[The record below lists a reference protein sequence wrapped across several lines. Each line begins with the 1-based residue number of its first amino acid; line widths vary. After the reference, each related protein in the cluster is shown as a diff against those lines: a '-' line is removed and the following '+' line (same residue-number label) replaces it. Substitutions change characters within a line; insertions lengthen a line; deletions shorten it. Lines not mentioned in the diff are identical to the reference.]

1 MKGYPQITQ
10 KKICEICGWMGLIF
24 MMKDIRYAIRGLLK
38 RPGFVA
44 VAVITL
50 ALGIGANSAIF
61 SLVNTVLLR
70 SLPVERP
77 SEIVSVAVRG
87 KGDSLSAF
95 SYPNYKDFRDR
106 NDVLSGLLVYRF
118 VPLSLSRSGV
128 NERIWGYEVS
138 GNYFDVLNVKA
149 IQGRTFLPEE
159 DKMKNANP
167 VVVISYDSW
176 QRRFG
181 GDPGLVGKDVLINN
195 HQFRVIG
202 IAPEGF
208 KGTEFVYSP
217 EIWLTA
223 SMIEWAE
230 PGATWLDERG
240 TKNFFGIGRLKSG
253 VSSGQAEASLNLLS
267 QQLAK
272 EYPEDT
278 EGQTI
283 KVGAPGFILPDL
295 RGAVV
300 SFTWVMM
307 AAVGLVLLV
316 TCTNLAGLMLARATD
331 RRKEIAIRLAMGAN
345 RLRLIRQLLTESIL
359 LSIIGGVAGLLL
371 ALWILKVLLALKP
384 PIDFPLSLDVG
395 IDWRVLLFSLAV
407 SVVAGAIFGLAPAL
421 QATRPNLVGTLKDTA
436 AQGGAAKTRLRSV
449 LVVAQIA
456 ISLVVLISAGL
467 VVRTLQQL
475 QTMNPGFTP
484 QNALTMSFDL
494 GLQGYD
500 EARGQQFY
508 RQVLE
513 RVQSLPG
520 VESAAVSSY
529 IPLSLNY
536 NSRTIFV
543 EGKPAERGDNAPL
556 AMNASVGPAYFKT
569 MGTPIL
575 QGREFTDQDE
585 EKSERV
591 AVVNET
597 FVRRLMP
604 ELQTTAEAIGKRFSF
619 RGPEGPFRRIVG
631 VAVAGKY
638 FNIAEEPR
646 PFVWTTMTQDY
657 QSSGILTVRTRG
669 NPEALVAPVRGEVLA
684 LDANMPLYDVKT
696 LTEHMKFALFPAK
709 VAATVLGVFGLVA
722 LLLSAIGVYGITSYA
737 VAQRTHE
744 IGIRL
749 ALGAQLGDV
758 LRLVL
763 SHGLKLT
770 IMGAAIGLF
779 GAYLAT
785 RAITSVLYG
794 VSATDPLTFGV
805 VSVLLIGVALIACYV
820 PARRATKVEPLVAL
834 RNE

>member
-1 MKGYPQITQ
+1 MDS
-10 KKICEICGWMGLIF
+10 LI
-24 MMKDIRYAIRGLLK
+24 KDIRYAIRGLLK

-70 SLPVERP
+70 SLPVDRP
-77 SEIVSVAVRG
+77 GEIVSVAVRG

-167 VVVISYDSW
+167 VVVLSYDSW

-181 GDPGLVGKDVLINN
+181 GDPNLVGKDVFINN

-202 IAPEGF
+202 ITPEGF

-217 EIWLTA
+217 EMWLTA

-253 VSSGQAEASLNLLS
+253 VSSRQAEASLNLLS
-267 QQLAK
+267 QQIAK

-384 PIDFPLSLDVG
+384 PIDFPLALDAGV
-395 IDWRVLLFSLAV
+395 DWRVLLFSLAV

-475 QTMNPGFTP
+475 QTMNPGFNP

-508 RQVLE
+508 RQLLE

-604 ELQTTAEAIGKRFSF
+604 ELQNSAEAIGKRFSF
-619 RGPEGPFRRIVG
+619 RGPDGPFRRIVG

-657 QSSGILTVRTRG
+657 QSSGILTVRTKG
-669 NPEALVAPVRGEVLA
+669 NPEALIGPVRGEVLA
-684 LDANMPLYDVKT
+684 LDANLPLYDVKT

-820 PARRATKVEPLVAL
+820 PARRATKVEPLIAL

>member
-1 MKGYPQITQ
+1 MDT
-10 KKICEICGWMGLIF
+10 LL
-24 MMKDIRYAIRGLLK
+24 KDIRYAIRGLLK

-44 VAVITL
+44 IAVITL
-50 ALGIGANSAIF
+50 ALGIGANTAIF
-61 SLVNTVLLR
+61 SLVNTVMLR
-70 SLPVERP
+70 GLPVDRP
-77 SEIVSVAVRG
+77 NEIVSVAVRG
-87 KGDSLSAF
+87 KDDSMSAF
-95 SYPNYKDFRDR
+95 SHPNYKDFRDR

-118 VPLSLSRSGV
+118 VPLSLSRGGV

-149 IQGRTFLPEE
+149 IKGRTFLPEE
-159 DKMKNANP
+159 DKTPLSHP

-176 QRRFG
+176 QKRFG
-181 GDPGLVGKDVLINN
+181 GDPELVGRDVLINN

-202 IAPEGF
+202 IAPQGF

-217 EIWLTA
+217 EIWVPVA
-223 SMIEWAE
+223 MMEWAE
-230 PGATWLDERG
+230 PGATWIDERNS
-240 TKNFFGIGRLKSG
+240 KNFFGVGRLKPG
-253 VSSGQAEASLNLLS
+253 VDSRQAEASLNLLA

-272 EYPEDT
+272 EYPDAN
-278 EGQTI
+278 EGQSI
-283 KVGAPGFILPDL
+283 KVVPPGFIIPDL

-300 SFTWVMM
+300 SFTWIMM

-331 RRKEIAIRLAMGAN
+331 RRREIAIRLAMGAN

-359 LSIIGGVAGLLL
+359 LSIVGGAAGVLL
-371 ALWILKVLLALKP
+371 ALWILKVLLAFKP
-384 PIDFPLSLDVG
+384 PIDFPLALDVNV
-395 IDWRVLLFSLAV
+395 DWRVLLFSLGV
-407 SVVAGAIFGLAPAL
+407 SIVAGAIFGLAPAL
-421 QATRPNLVGTLKDTA
+421 QATRTNLVGALKDTS
-436 AQGGAAKTRLRSV
+436 AQGGAGKTRLRSV

-456 ISLVVLISAGL
+456 ISLVVLIAAGL

-475 QTMNPGFTP
+475 QTMNPGFDP
-484 QNALTMSFDL
+484 NNGLTMSFDL

-508 RQVLE
+508 RQLTE
-513 RVQSLPG
+513 RVKSLPG
-520 VESAAVSSY
+520 IESVTVANY

-536 NSRTIFV
+536 NSNTVYV
-543 EGKPAERGDNAPL
+543 EGKSAERGENVPV
-556 AMNASVGPAYFKT
+556 AMVASTGPDYFKT
-569 MGTPIL
+569 MATPIV
-575 QGREFTDQDE
+575 QGREFTEQDG
-585 EKSERV
+585 EKAEKV

-604 ELQTTAEAIGKRFSF
+604 ELQSTAEAVGKRFSF
-619 RGPEGPFRRIVG
+619 AGPSGPFRRIVG
-631 VAVAGKY
+631 VAKDGKY

-646 PFVWTTMTQDY
+646 PFVWRPLS
-657 QSSGILTVRTRG
+657 QSYSSNGILIARTKG
-669 NPEALVAPVRGEVLA
+669 NPDALIASVRSEVQG
-684 LDANMPLYDVKT
+684 LDANLPLFDLKT
-696 LTEHMKFALFPAK
+696 LTDHMKLALFAPK

-722 LLLSAIGVYGITSYA
+722 LMLSAIGVYGITSYA

-763 SHGLKLT
+763 KHGLKLT
-770 IMGAAIGLF
+770 IIGAVIGLL

-785 RAITSVLYG
+785 RAISSVLYG
-794 VSATDPLTFGV
+794 VSATDPLTFGF
-805 VSVLLIGVALIACYV
+805 VSLLLIGVALVACYV
-820 PARRATKVEPLVAL
+820 PARRATKVEPLIAL

>member
-1 MKGYPQITQ
+1 MNMDT
-10 KKICEICGWMGLIF
+10 LF
-24 MMKDIRYAIRGLLK
+24 KDIRYAIRGLMK

-44 VAVITL
+44 IAVITL
-50 ALGIGANSAIF
+50 ALGIGANTAIF

-77 SEIVSVAVRG
+77 GEIVSVAVRG
-87 KGDSLSAF
+87 KDDSLSAF

-159 DKMKNANP
+159 DKTKNGNP
-167 VVVISYDSW
+167 VVIVSYDSW

-181 GDPGLVGKDVLINN
+181 GDPSLVGKDILINN

-202 IAPEGF
+202 ITPAGF

-223 SMIEWAE
+223 SMMEWAE
-230 PGATWLDERG
+230 PGATWLDDRG
-240 TKNFFGIGRLKSG
+240 TKNFFGIGRLKTG
-253 VSSGQAEASLNLLS
+253 ISSRQAEASLNLLS

-359 LSIIGGVAGLLL
+359 LSFLGGAAGLLV
-371 ALWILKVLLALKP
+371 ALWIVKVLVALKP
-384 PIDFPLSLDVG
+384 PIDFPLALDVD
-395 IDWRVLLFSLAV
+395 IDWRVLIFSLAV
-407 SVVAGAIFGLAPAL
+407 SVFAGVIFGLAPAL

-436 AQGGAAKTRLRSV
+436 AQGGAVKTRLRSV

-456 ISLVVLISAGL
+456 ISLIVLIAAGL

-475 QTMNPGFTP
+475 QTMNPGFNP

-508 RQVLE
+508 HQLME
-513 RVQSLPG
+513 RVRSVPG

-536 NSRTIFV
+536 NSRNVFV

-556 AMNASVGPAYFKT
+556 AMNASAGPDYFKT

-575 QGREFTDQDE
+575 QGREFTDQDQ
-585 EKSERV
+585 EKGEAV
-591 AVVNET
+591 AIVNET

-604 ELQTTAEAIGKRFSF
+604 ELQNTADAIGKRFSF
-619 RGPEGPFRRIVG
+619 RGPDGPFRRIVG
-631 VAVAGKY
+631 VAKAGKY
-638 FNIAEEPR
+638 FNIAEDPR
-646 PFVWTTMTQDY
+646 SFTWTPMTQDY
-657 QSSGILTVRTRG
+657 QSQGILTVRTKG
-669 NPEALVAPVRGEVLA
+669 NPEALFGPVRAQVQS
-684 LDANMPLYDVKT
+684 LDANMPLFDVKT

-722 LLLSAIGVYGITSYA
+722 LMLSAIGVYGITSYA
-737 VAQRTHE
+737 
-744 IGIRL
+744 
-749 ALGAQLGDV
+749 
-758 LRLVL
+758 
-763 SHGLKLT
+763 
-770 IMGAAIGLF
+770 
-779 GAYLAT
+779 
-785 RAITSVLYG
+785 
-794 VSATDPLTFGV
+794 
-805 VSVLLIGVALIACYV
+805 
-820 PARRATKVEPLVAL
+820 
-834 RNE
+834 

>member
-1 MKGYPQITQ
+1 
-10 KKICEICGWMGLIF
+10 
-24 MMKDIRYAIRGLLK
+24 MMKDIRYAIRSLIK

-44 VAVITL
+44 IAVITL
-50 ALGIGANSAIF
+50 ALGIGANTAIF

-77 SEIVSVAVRG
+77 GEIVSVAARG
-87 KGDSLSAF
+87 KNDSFSAF

-106 NDVLSGLLVYRF
+106 NEVLSGLLVYRF
-118 VPLSLSRSGV
+118 VPLSLSRGSA

-138 GNYFDVLNVKA
+138 GNYFDVLGVKA
-149 IQGRTFLPEE
+149 IQGRTFLPDE
-159 DKMKNANP
+159 DKAKNSSP
-167 VVVISYDSW
+167 VVVLSYDSW
-176 QRRFG
+176 QRRFA
-181 GDPGLVGKDVLINN
+181 GDPNLVGKDVLINN

-223 SMIEWAE
+223 SMMEWAE
-230 PGATWLDERG
+230 PGATWLDDRDS
-240 TKNFFGIGRLKSG
+240 KNFFAIGRLKPG
-253 VSSGQAEASLNLLS
+253 VNAQQAEASLNLLS
-267 QQLAK
+267 RQLGK
-272 EYPEDT
+272 EYPDSN

-283 KVGAPGFILPDL
+283 KVGPPGFILPDL

-359 LSIIGGVAGLLL
+359 LSFIGGGAGLLL
-371 ALWILKVLLALKP
+371 AFWILKVLLALKP
-384 PIDFPLSLDVG
+384 PIDFPLALDVG
-395 IDWRVLLFSLAV
+395 VDWRVLLFSLAV
-407 SVVAGAIFGLAPAL
+407 SVAAGAVFGLAPAL

-436 AQGGAAKTRLRSV
+436 AQGGAARTRLRSV

-456 ISLVVLISAGL
+456 ISLIVLIAAGL

-475 QTMNPGFTP
+475 QTMNPGFDP

-500 EARGQQFY
+500 DERGQQFY
-508 RQVLE
+508 RQLMD
-513 RVQSLPG
+513 RVRSLPG
-520 VESAAVSSY
+520 VEAAAVSSY

-536 NSRTIFV
+536 NSRNVFV

-556 AMNASVGPAYFKT
+556 AMNASAGPDYFKT
-569 MGTPIL
+569 MRTPIL
-575 QGREFTDQDE
+575 QGREFTDQDQ

-591 AVVNET
+591 AIVNET

-604 ELQTTAEAIGKRFSF
+604 ELQNSAEAVGKRFSF
-619 RGPEGPFRRIVG
+619 HGPDGPFRRIVG
-631 VAVAGKY
+631 VAQAGKY

-646 PFVWTTMTQDY
+646 PFVWTPMTQDY
-657 QSSGILTVRTRG
+657 QSNGILLVRTKG
-669 NPEALVAPVRGEVLA
+669 NPEPLFGSVRAQVQS
-684 LDANMPLYDVKT
+684 LDGNLPLYDVKT
-696 LTEHMKFALFPAK
+696 LTEHMRFALFPAK

-763 SHGLKLT
+763 RHGLKLT
-770 IMGAAIGLF
+770 IIGAAIGLF

-805 VSVLLIGVALIACYV
+805 VSFLLIGVALIACYV

>member
-1 MKGYPQITQ
+1 MDS
-10 KKICEICGWMGLIF
+10 LI
-24 MMKDIRYAIRGLLK
+24 KDIRYAVRSLIK

-44 VAVITL
+44 IAVVTL
-50 ALGIGANSAIF
+50 ALGIGANTAIF

-70 SLPVERP
+70 SLPVDRP
-77 SEIVSVAVRG
+77 SQIVSVAVRG
-87 KGDSLSAF
+87 KDDSMSAF

-118 VPLSLSRSGV
+118 VPLSLSRGGV

-149 IQGRTFLPEE
+149 IRGRTFLPEE
-159 DKMKNANP
+159 DKTPLSHP
-167 VVVISYDSW
+167 VVVLSYDAW
-176 QRRFG
+176 QKRFG
-181 GDPGLVGKDVLINN
+181 GDPSVVGRDVLLNN
-195 HQFRVIG
+195 HQFQVIG

-217 EIWLTA
+217 EIWLPA
-223 SMIEWAE
+223 AMIEWAE
-230 PGATWLDERG
+230 PGASWLEDRD
-240 TKNFFGIGRLKSG
+240 TKNFFGIGRLKDG
-253 VSSGQAEASLNLLS
+253 ISSTQAAASLNLLG

-272 EYPEDT
+272 EYPDT
-278 EGQTI
+278 NEGQSI
-283 KVGAPGFILPDL
+283 RVEPPGFILPDL

-345 RLRLIRQLLTESIL
+345 RLRLIRQLLTESVL
-359 LSIIGGVAGLLL
+359 LSILGGAAGLLL
-371 ALWILKVLLALKP
+371 ALWIVRLLLALKP
-384 PIDFPLSLDVG
+384 PIDFPLALDVG
-395 IDWRVLLFSLAV
+395 IDWRVLLFSLGV
-407 SVVAGAIFGLAPAL
+407 SLAAGVIFGLAPSL
-421 QATRPNLVGTLKDTA
+421 QATRPNLVRTLKDTA
-436 AQGGAAKTRLRSV
+436 AQGGAVRTRLRSV

-456 ISLVVLISAGL
+456 ISLVVLIAAGL

-475 QTMNPGFTP
+475 QTMNPGFDP

-500 EARGQQFY
+500 EPRGQQFY
-508 RQVLE
+508 KQLTE

-520 VESAAVSSY
+520 VESAAITNY

-536 NSRTIFV
+536 NSRNVFV
-543 EGKPAERGDNAPL
+543 EGKPAERGENAPTS
-556 AMNASVGPAYFKT
+556 MNGSAGPGYFKT
-569 MGTPIL
+569 MVTTIVH
-575 QGREFTDQDE
+575 GREFTAQDQ
-585 EKSERV
+585 EKSEAV
-591 AVVNET
+591 AIVNET

-604 ELQTTAEAIGKRFSF
+604 ELQNSAEAVGKRFSF
-619 RGPEGPFRRIVG
+619 SGAGGPFRRIVG
-631 VAVAGKY
+631 VAKDGKY
-638 FNIAEEPR
+638 FNIAEDPR
-646 PFVWTTMTQDY
+646 AFIWTPISQDY
-657 QSSGILTVRTRG
+657 SSNGILLVRTKG
-669 NPEALVAPVRGEVLA
+669 NPEALLSPVRGQIKS
-684 LDANMPLYDVKT
+684 LDSNLPVFDVNT
-696 LTEHMKFALFPAK
+696 LNVHMRLALFPAK

-722 LLLSAIGVYGITSYA
+722 LLLAAIGVYGITSYA

-744 IGIRL
+744 IGVRI
-749 ALGAQLGDV
+749 ALGAQMGDV

-763 SHGLKLT
+763 GHGLKLT
-770 IMGAAIGLF
+770 MIGAAIGLF

-794 VSATDPLTFGV
+794 VSATDPFTFGL
-805 VSVLLIGVALIACYV
+805 VSFLLIGVALVACYV
-820 PARRATKVEPLVAL
+820 PARRATKVEPLTAL